1 MSKEQENKIEREEN
15 WDVPPSDEEYTL
27 EEILAEYGSSRQQ
40 KILEEVEREA
50 EPETVSE
57 PALPAEP
64 AAPAA
69 EEPPAAEPKP
79 ARMLW
84 ARRMAHAES
93 EREAE
98 LPEEPDE
105 PENEPENEPEDG
117 PEDGPEE
124 SRFLS
129 LEELVGTTV
138 GAVMEEHREPL
149 LKPKRGLFSR
159 KRQQEDTEQ
168 FYDPMDAPPP
178 PKPVTEADTIGDEP
192 ELSEIAAEY
201 REDSQ
206 AQSRPLIWAL
216 LTALVPLAALAA
228 EQYGVNIPYWTG
240 DGELQ
245 CVVVL
250 ALLLINLVLCRH
262 VPVYGF
268 RQLREK
274 R

>member
-98 LPEEPDE
+98 LPEEPEESD
-105 PENEPENEPEDG
+105 EPENEPEDG
-117 PEDGPEE
+117 PEE
-124 SRFLS
+124 SRKS
-129 LEELVGTTV
+129 W
-138 GAVMEEHREPL
+138 
-149 LKPKRGLFSR
+149 S
-159 KRQQEDTEQ
+159 
-168 FYDPMDAPPP
+168 AP
-178 PKPVTEADTIGDEP
+178 
-192 ELSEIAAEY
+192 
-201 REDSQ
+201 RW
-206 AQSRPLIWAL
+206 AQSWRSI
-216 LTALVPLAALAA
+216 
-228 EQYGVNIPYWTG
+228 GNR
-240 DGELQ
+240 
-245 CVVVL
+245 C
-250 ALLLINLVLCRH
+250 
-262 VPVYGF
+262 
-268 RQLREK
+268 
-274 R
+274 